1 MGKRTILLVNIVI
14 ALAYNGCSNSGL
26 INSPDASIGFVFGL
40 PFLIIVHMVILAA
53 IGMFLEK
60 NKKAKRYFHS
70 IIWVLII
77 GLIGFLPFLLF
88 PSLYWYNL

>member
-1 MGKRTILLVNIVI
+1 
-14 ALAYNGCSNSGL
+14 
-26 INSPDASIGFVFGL
+26 
-40 PFLIIVHMVILAA
+40 MVILAA